1 MAEREV
7 QLAVSASLEADFD
20 KHQGLLPGR
29 EVSRRTSPDGAQILI
44 TWAMPDAP
52 PNATVMSP
60 WFTLI
65 GDRIELGGIEYY
77 DAAGE
82 ATP

>member
-1 MAEREV
+1 MAEPEV
-7 QLAVSASLEADFD
+7 QLTVHASLEADFA
-20 KHQGLLPGR
+20 KHQALLPGR
-29 EVSRRTSPDGAQILI
+29 ELSRCLSPDGTQIII

-60 WFTLI
+60 WFTLKE
-65 GDRIELGGIEYY
+65 DRIELGGIEYY
-77 DAAGE
+77 DTDGK